1 MTLKVFR
8 TNIGSVDWNENT
20 GTGTFQ
26 CDFVVVTQNNPLL
39 PQILV
44 KFTMKLGTVFI
55 LISLLALTTL
65 VVAKKATNENKPE
78 WAKKDIRDYNE
89 ADLERLLDQWEVSWL
104 FVNRREDDK
113 ILILGRRR
121 PTGAR

>member
-1 MTLKVFR
+1 
-8 TNIGSVDWNENT
+8 
-20 GTGTFQ
+20 
-26 CDFVVVTQNNPLL
+26 
-39 PQILV
+39 
-44 KFTMKLGTVFI
+44 MKPGTVFI

-65 VVAKKATNENKPE
+65 VVAKKATDENKPE

-113 ILILGRRR
+113 MLILGRRR